1 LLTSAYTRLRQIR
14 PSLGAILDN
23 VRGGYPCEMR
33 VVIRERIRRSFRWWH
48 PVPVLSVVTALGLAT
63 AWDAWASSER
73 EPPGE
78 PIQIILGPP
87 GPRIRTLWF
96 PLDDAA
102 LGWRLLRERDVGA
115 DTYFG
120 VPWAPEL
127 YEREGASANLEHT
140 RRGEGTED
148 EESM

>member
-1 LLTSAYTRLRQIR
+1 
-14 PSLGAILDN
+14 
-23 VRGGYPCEMR
+23 MR
-33 VVIRERIRRSFRWWH
+33 TAIRERMRRSFRWWQ
-48 PVPVLSVVTALGLAT
+48 PVPVLSVAAALGLAT
-63 AWDAWASSER
+63 AWDAWASSEKETPVAPLEIR
-73 EPPGE
+73 LE
-78 PIQIILGPP
+78 PP

-127 YEREGASANLEHT
+127 HEREGAPAHLEHA